1 MSVLPIEQKKE
12 ERIQEITEGIPVCGG
27 NLSSPVTNI
36 ANYIEQVHYKI
47 GTRLYIE
54 NAD

>member
-1 MSVLPIEQKKE
+1 MSVLPIEQKK
-12 ERIQEITEGIPVCGG
+12 ERIQEITEGIPVCGA

-36 ANYIEQVHYKI
+36 ANFIEQIHYKI

>member
-1 MSVLPIEQKKE
+1 MSILPIEQKE
-12 ERIQEITEGIPVCGG
+12 ERVQETTEGIPVCSG
-27 NLSSPVTNI
+27 NLSSPVTDT

-54 NAD
+54 YAD